1 MIKVIIPMVALLLV
15 VFLKK
20 LPGIGGNVKFA
31 LFLAGALTLLLN
43 GIFDLEVWLDAFID
57 GLNRLAWIIAL
68 SIAGSLF
75 AEVSNQ
81 IGAIDTI
88 VGALNAKFGKRPR
101 ILVVC
106 VIFALTVA
114 GSLLGDAIAA
124 ATVIGV
130 LSVGLLISMN
140 LSGEKI
146 SAIIIMGAVTGSI
159 MPPMTQALA
168 LGSSLVGADP
178 DTVINMGYITITIV
192 FAVVSIYVATFLV
205 KKDNFL
211 GANKSIEVKYAD
223 KSAGEILRKN
233 WKSLLPMF
241 FLILVIVLRTI
252 PVPAISIDLG
262 PAVLSQF
269 QFISLSSGE
278 TQTLYEWL
286 SNMTIINGITNGVVI
301 SILCALL
308 FSFIFPKVR
317 NNGKEIV
324 REGFNKVKITV
335 LLQVCCAFML
345 GCFYSAGL
353 HRHRRG
359 VLPGPESQRA
369 EDRRSGSNDAHRY
382 ADWFSVHYAE
392 RCVLFLRSRSGRL
405 RFEQRQCR
413 SGGCPCCYRR
423 AGAARRQHD
432 WLCSRWNCRR
442 SVGQEG
448 GSHQGHAILPANGH
462 CPDRHR
468 NFLPVLIFRESGVF
482 EYGKKAWHH
491 YAGYKVPPCSRRC
504 GQ

>member
-192 FAVVSIYVATFLV
+192 FAVVSIYVATFL
-205 KKDNFL
+205 
-211 GANKSIEVKYAD
+211 
-223 KSAGEILRKN
+223 
-233 WKSLLPMF
+233 
-241 FLILVIVLRTI
+241 IVLRTI

-324 REGFNKVKITV
+324 REGFNKVKSTV

-345 GCFYSAGL
+345 GCFYSAGSIDTVAAFCQDL
-353 HRHRRG
+353 NPNVLKIGGLVAMMLIGMLTGSQSTTQNVVFSFFGPALVASGLSNVSAALVGAHAATAAQA
-359 VLPGPESQRA
+359 LPGA
-369 EDRRSGSNDAHRY
+369 NMTGY
-382 ADWFSVHYAE
+382 V
-392 RCVLFLRSRSGRL
+392 VVGIV
-405 RFEQRQCR
+405 
-413 SGGCPCCYRR
+413 
-423 AGAARRQHD
+423 AGQ
-432 WLCSRWNCRR
+432 L
-442 SVGQEG
+442 
-448 GSHQGHAILPANGH
+448 
-462 CPDRHR
+462 
-468 NFLPVLIFRESGVF
+468 
-482 EYGKKAWHH
+482 GKKVDPIKAML
-491 YAGYKVPPCSRRC
+491 YCLPMVIALTGIAIFFLY
-504 GQ
+504 

>member
-20 LPGIGGNVKFA
+20 LPGNGGNVKFA

-324 REGFNKVKITV
+324 REGFNKVKSTV

-345 GCFYSAGL
+345 GCFYSAGSIDTVAAFCQDL
-353 HRHRRG
+353 NPNVLKIGGLVAMMLIGMLTGSQSTTQNVVFSFFGPALVASGLSNVSAALVGAHAATAAQA
-359 VLPGPESQRA
+359 LPGA
-369 EDRRSGSNDAHRY
+369 NMTGY
-382 ADWFSVHYAE
+382 V
-392 RCVLFLRSRSGRL
+392 VVGIV
-405 RFEQRQCR
+405 
-413 SGGCPCCYRR
+413 
-423 AGAARRQHD
+423 AGQ
-432 WLCSRWNCRR
+432 L
-442 SVGQEG
+442 
-448 GSHQGHAILPANGH
+448 
-462 CPDRHR
+462 
-468 NFLPVLIFRESGVF
+468 
-482 EYGKKAWHH
+482 GKKVDPIKAML
-491 YAGYKVPPCSRRC
+491 YCLPMVIALTGIAIFFLY
-504 GQ
+504 

>member
-178 DTVINMGYITITIV
+178 DTVINMGYITIT
-192 FAVVSIYVATFLV
+192 L
-205 KKDNFL
+205 
-211 GANKSIEVKYAD
+211 
-223 KSAGEILRKN
+223 
-233 WKSLLPMF
+233 SL
-241 FLILVIVLRTI
+241 IH
-252 PVPAISIDLG
+252 ISE
-262 PAVLSQF
+262 P
-269 QFISLSSGE
+269 
-278 TQTLYEWL
+278 T
-286 SNMTIINGITNGVVI
+286 
-301 SILCALL
+301 
-308 FSFIFPKVR
+308 
-317 NNGKEIV
+317 
-324 REGFNKVKITV
+324 
-335 LLQVCCAFML
+335 
-345 GCFYSAGL
+345 
-353 HRHRRG
+353 
-359 VLPGPESQRA
+359 
-369 EDRRSGSNDAHRY
+369 RRS
-382 ADWFSVHYAE
+382 
-392 RCVLFLRSRSGRL
+392 
-405 RFEQRQCR
+405 
-413 SGGCPCCYRR
+413 
-423 AGAARRQHD
+423 
-432 WLCSRWNCRR
+432 
-442 SVGQEG
+442 
-448 GSHQGHAILPANGH
+448 
-462 CPDRHR
+462 
-468 NFLPVLIFRESGVF
+468 
-482 EYGKKAWHH
+482 
-491 YAGYKVPPCSRRC
+491 
-504 GQ
+504 